1 MSDQAGEAVTDSRQ
15 RARDA
20 VCRIL
25 AGIAPEA
32 DLSALPPDAN
42 LRRELDLD
50 SIDFQNFVIRL
61 CKELTIDIPDRDAPK
76 LTTLGGCVDYLT
88 SRTNQSVSP
97 TSESG

>member
-1 MSDQAGEAVTDSRQ
+1 MNDSSQ

-32 DLSALPPDAN
+32 ELSALPPDAN

-61 CKELTIDIPDRDAPK
+61 CKELKIDIPDRDAAK
-76 LTTLGGCVDYLT
+76 LTTLAGCVEYLAV
-88 SRTNQSVSP
+88 RM
-97 TSESG
+97 